1 MLESH
6 QNNAPQK
13 ELLFLFLSQGNNNLM
28 LMLTPNNIFK
38 AGYIFSLPS
47 ILAPSSP
54 VTSKKLFEASSV
66 EFLNLDDTHCGKI
79 SVIYSFTH
87 TNRVRA
93 GVLS

>member
-13 ELLFLFLSQGNNNLM
+13 ELLFLLLSQGNNNLM

-38 AGYIFSLPS
+38 AGYISPLPS

-54 VTSKKLFEASSV
+54 VTSKKLFGS
-66 EFLNLDDTHCGKI
+66 LKCGILK
-79 SVIYSFTH
+79 S
-87 TNRVRA
+87 R
-93 GVLS
+93 

>member
-6 QNNAPQK
+6 QNNTPKK
-13 ELLFLFLSQGNNNLM
+13 ELLFLLLSWDNNLM
-28 LMLTPNNIFK
+28 LMLPPNNIFK

-54 VTSKKLFEASSV
+54 VTSKNLFEASSV
-66 EFLNLDDTHCGKI
+66 EFLNLDDTHYGKI
-79 SVIYSFTH
+79 SVIYSFIH